1 MTDTAPTPV
10 PTVTDDDRHGAVS
23 VELSGEHGD
32 TLVVT
37 GGDAIPRVVLTR
49 APEAEVDE
57 QIVIGTRD
65 PRHLRMTVGG
75 DDAEITPAR
84 GRLTRRSYRVDVS
97 YAGAAYRLVPVSVGT
112 SRLTRDG
119 KRLGKFS
126 SDGDLR
132 VIAEWEEGA
141 EVVPADAAVGYAL
154 AAAFGTGG
162 QSLWTAV
169 VEVVSEALP

>member
-1 MTDTAPTPV
+1 MTDTAPTP
-10 PTVTDDDRHGAVS
+10 TVTEDDHHGDIS
-23 VELSGEHGD
+23 VESSGEHGE

-49 APEAEVDE
+49 APGAEVDE
-57 QIVIGTRD
+57 HVVIGTRD

-75 DDAEITPAR
+75 DDTPITPAK
-84 GRLTRRSYRVDVS
+84 GRLTRRSYRVDVT
-97 YAGAAYRLVPVSVGT
+97 YAGTSYRLVPVSVST

-119 KRLGKFS
+119 KRLGEFS
-126 SDGDLR
+126 SEGDLR
-132 VIAEWEEGA
+132 VTAEWEDGV
-141 EVVPADAAVGYAL
+141 EVEPVDAAVGYAL